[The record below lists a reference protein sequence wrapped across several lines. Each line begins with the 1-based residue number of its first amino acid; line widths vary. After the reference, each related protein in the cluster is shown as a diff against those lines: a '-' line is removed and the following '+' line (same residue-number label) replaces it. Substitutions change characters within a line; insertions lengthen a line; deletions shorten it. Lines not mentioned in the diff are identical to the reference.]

1 MFAELRKISSDCPIF
16 LDLVDLSE
24 SHWFLGAAF
33 LSKWLITALKKGL
46 RLIFFLTF
54 DSFCSLKS
62 RNSRK

>member
-33 LSKWLITALKKGL
+33 LSKWLITARKKGL
-46 RLIFFLTF
+46 RLIFF
-54 DSFCSLKS
+54 
-62 RNSRK
+62 